1 MQLFSKK
8 KKKKKILDKT
18 KNWEKVQT
26 PEVVKVV
33 LIKCT
38 SADNQY
44 KQKSEVLYIFTPNKP
59 YGYLLILFRMDIFG
73 TAHGWGGRKK
83 APFLKTCDTY
93 PAMMKLG
100 TLMPYLEK
108 IQKICKSRDATPEF
122 CWHQH
127 FFHQK

>member
-1 MQLFSKK
+1 M
-8 KKKKKILDKT
+8 
-18 KNWEKVQT
+18 
-26 PEVVKVV
+26 VKVV

-59 YGYLLILFRMDIFG
+59 YGYLLILFRMGMLMDG
-73 TAHGWGGRKK
+73 GGRKK

-122 CWHQH
+122 C
-127 FFHQK
+127 